1 MLLEILITLQ
11 LPSRKKSDRYLLVNW
26 LALPQSYGLEVG
38 VLYHSIEAGTSFDVL
53 VGGDLAI
60 AVQIGTEVAMTEDD
74 GLGIVLMELR
84 E

>member
-1 MLLEILITLQ
+1 MLIDGL
-11 LPSRKKSDRYLLVNW
+11 SF
-26 LALPQSYGLEVG
+26 PQSSGLEVG
-38 VLYHSIEAGTSFDVL
+38 VFHHSIEAGTSLDVF
-53 VGGDLAI
+53 VGGNLAI